1 MTDLLD
7 IFRALADPTR
17 LRIVA
22 LLREMELAIGE
33 LAVVLD
39 QSQPRVSRHVRIL
52 VDAGMVERRRE
63 GSWVFLR
70 IVEGGAI
77 GEAIARAGNWP
88 YSAREARVIAHDARR
103 LAAVRTERVAAAER
117 YFADHAAEWD
127 AIRSRHVAES
137 EVEAAMLA
145 MMHNR
150 RLGHMLDVGTGT
162 GRMAEI
168 FAPTVRRITALDRSP
183 EMLRLARAK
192 LADQPVP
199 IDLVQGD
206 FLNLPMADTSID
218 SVVMHQSLHFAHEP
232 DRVIAEAAR
241 VLRGGGHLLIVDF
254 APHEQED
261 LRALAAHARLGF
273 SDGQIRGWF
282 ASAGLMLESTQTLEG
297 GSLAVK
303 LWLGRRRSDEEQDPA
318 TEGGQTKRLAA

>member
-33 LAVVLD
+33 LAAVLG

-52 VDAGMVERRRE
+52 VEAGLVERRRE

-70 IVEGGAI
+70 IVESGPI
-77 GEAIARAGNWP
+77 GEAVA
-88 YSAREARVIAHDARR
+88 SARGWPTSQREALVIAYDARR
-103 LAAVRTERVAAAER
+103 LAAVRAERAAAAER

-145 MMHNR
+145 MVAGR
-150 RLGHMLDVGTGT
+150 RLGHLLDIGTGT

-168 FAPTVRRITALDRSP
+168 FAPSARRITALDRSP

-192 LADQPVP
+192 LADQHVP

-206 FLNLPMADTSID
+206 FLNLPMADASID
-218 SVVMHQSLHFAHEP
+218 SIVMHQALHFAHEP
-232 DRVIAEAAR
+232 DRVIAEAGR

-273 SDGQIRGWF
+273 SDAQIRGWF
-282 ASAGLMLESTQTLEG
+282 ASAGLLLETTQALEG
-297 GSLAVK
+297 GPLAVK
-303 LWLGRRRSDEEQDPA
+303 LWLGRRRSDEDQSPA
-318 TEGGQTKRLAA
+318 CEGGQTKRLAA